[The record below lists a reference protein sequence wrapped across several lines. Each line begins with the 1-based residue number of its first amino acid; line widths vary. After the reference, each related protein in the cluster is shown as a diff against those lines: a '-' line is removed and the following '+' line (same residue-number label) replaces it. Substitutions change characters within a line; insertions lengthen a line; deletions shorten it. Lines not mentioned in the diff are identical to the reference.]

1 MPETRKN
8 PETNLDASLHSS
20 QARVTG
26 GLSPLAAY
34 LAWSDW
40 VLHLANAPGKM
51 SDATVNAIRRGL
63 GMELQGAAASPAH
76 VADHRFDHPVWSFW
90 PFAQYA
96 ATQQLAEAFWNDLT
110 TGVPGTHALV
120 HRSPPCC
127 TRVMTVL
134 ASSFRNRRA
143 ASRTSSGVT
152 ASRVA

>member
-96 ATQQLAEAFWNDLT
+96 ATQQLAEGRLIQSVNANEKIR
-110 TGVPGTHALV
+110 GISGI
-120 HRSPPCC
+120 RSGW
-127 TRVMTVL
+127 TQW
-134 ASSFRNRRA
+134 S
-143 ASRTSSGVT
+143 
-152 ASRVA
+152 